1 MGKASKATKKFQ
13 KNHLKSTLDRRR
25 AVKKN
30 YKGKNVGPLKK
41 SGANAELS
49 ADDLKAEKAREKEL
63 EEMSMGDFLAGGF
76 EVPEGQDGVAAEDDE
91 SAEED
96 DEDMEEE
103 EENDDDEE
111 EEVAAPSKKKE
122 NKAAQHKQDIE
133 ALKSQDPEFYKYLQE
148 NDAGLLDFSDA
159 EDDDLAS
166 LDSDADD
173 AKDLDDPSAS
183 ASGGAE
189 VVTKAHIKRWRTAL
203 VSEHSLKALRRVV
216 LAFRAAAHQGE
227 DTDANKSYK
236 YAIQEPAVF
245 DELMIL
251 ALTHIPEV
259 VAHHI
264 PAKENGGLDTS
275 GTDKAKKYR
284 NLIPLLKSHFG
295 SLGHMLPNL
304 SDPATLKLVLTTTE
318 ALVPYML
325 SFRKFLRGFLKSV
338 IEIWG
343 TNTHDSVRI
352 AAFLLVRKF
361 CVVGDSTIRD
371 VCLKATYQTLIRAS
385 RSTTVH
391 SLPAIN
397 LLKNSAAE
405 LYGLDLSASYQ
416 HAFGF
421 VRQLAVHLR
430 QSITQKSKESYKS
443 VYNWQYTHS
452 LDFWGLVLGQHARS
466 PESPLRALVYPLVQV
481 VLGAMRLIPTAQF
494 FPLRFHLIRT
504 LIKLSAATRTYIPL
518 ASALFEV
525 LESAELRKKPKP
537 STLKP
542 LDFGYV
548 VRAPTSYLRT
558 KTYQDG
564 VCDEVA
570 ELFVEYYALEA
581 TSVAF
586 PELVVPAIV
595 ALKRWTKK
603 SKNAKFNRTMQTIID
618 KLDANAKFVTSRRAN
633 IEFAPENRREVDN
646 FLSEVGVEKTPLGAY
661 AKVQREVREERRR
674 MVEEAER
681 EESNAR
687 AERRD
692 MRGKGWGSEDESG
705 SEGEME
711 VDGGESE
718 EEEEEE

>member
-1 MGKASKATKKFQ
+1 KATKKFQ
-13 KNHLKSTLDRRR
+13 KNHLKETLDRRR

-30 YKGKNVGPLKK
+30 YKGKNVGPAKK
-41 SGANAELS
+41 GGANAQLS
-49 ADDLKAEKAREKEL
+49 VEDLKAEKMREKEL

-76 EVPEGQDGVAAEDDE
+76 EVPEGQDGVAAEDDG

-96 DEDMEEE
+96 DEDMEE
-103 EENDDDEE
+103 DDEE
-111 EEVAAPSKKKE
+111 EEETAAPSKKKE

-159 EDDDLAS
+159 EDDDLAN
-166 LDSDADD
+166 LDSDAE
-173 AKDLDDPSAS
+173 DLDDPSTPS
-183 ASGGAE
+183 ASGAE
-189 VVTKAHIKRWRTAL
+189 VVTKAHLKRWRTAL

-227 DTDANKSYK
+227 DNDANKTYK

-264 PAKENGGLDTS
+264 PAKENGGLDT
-275 GTDKAKKYR
+275 GGDKAKKYR

-295 SLGHMLPNL
+295 SLGYMLPNL

-318 ALVPYML
+318 KLVPYML

-338 IEIWG
+338 IDIWG

-352 AAFLLVRKF
+352 AAFLLIRKF

-371 VCLKATYQTLIRAS
+371 VCLKASYQTLIRAS

-430 QSITQKSKESYKS
+430 QSITQKSKEAYKG
-443 VYNWQYTHS
+443 VYNWQYAHS
-452 LDFWGLVLGQHARS
+452 LDFWGLVLGQYAKS

-504 LIKLSAATRTYIPL
+504 LIKLSAATKTYIPL

-548 VRAPTSYLRT
+548 VRAPKSYLRT
-558 KTYQDG
+558 KAYQDG

-570 ELFVEYYALEA
+570 ELLVEYYALEA
-581 TSVAF
+581 KSIAF

-603 SKNAKFNRTMQTIID
+603 SKNAKFNRTIGTIID
-618 KLDANAKFVTSRRAN
+618 KFDMNAKFVTARRAN
-633 IEFAPENRREVDN
+633 IEFAPENRGEVDN
-646 FLSEVGVEKTPLGAY
+646 FLKDLAVEKTPLGGY

-674 MVEEAER
+674 MIEEAER

-692 MRGKGWGSEDESG
+692 ARKKGYGSDEEEE

-711 VDGGESE
+711 VDENESE
-718 EEEEEE
+718 EE